1 MNFGTSR
8 AEYENL
14 TRTEISFIYRA
25 WEDKLVRDSTFAR
38 NAFLNAYVNANRK
51 KGTSPIK
58 LWKKHFDGQKT
69 AETAQDDL
77 KTITAIEDAETGWIE
92 EIYKANGIPMRKKA
106 KKGDE

>member
-1 MNFGTSR
+1 MYDIAICDDSAQDRSTLKDDIMKCEIYSEHIRFH
-8 AEYENL
+8 EYCSGKEL
-14 TRTEISFIYRA
+14 LSAIGIAHFSIIFLDIQM
-25 WEDKLVRDSTFAR
+25 RD
-38 NAFLNAYVNANRK
+38 L
-51 KGTSPIK
+51 
-58 LWKKHFDGQKT
+58 DGQKT